1 MYDTMLLKVVGKKG
15 ANLHWA
21 KGTLFRYFVLFV
33 RERQKELY
41 TIDPWT
47 MWELGVKPLCIW
59 ELHIAF
65 DSPTT

>member
-33 RERQKELY
+33 RGKTKRTVYNWPLNNV
-41 TIDPWT
+41 
-47 MWELGVKPLCIW
+47 GVGC
-59 ELHIAF
+59 
-65 DSPTT
+65 

>member
-41 TIDPWT
+41 TIDP
-47 MWELGVKPLCIW
+47 
-59 ELHIAF
+59 
-65 DSPTT
+65 